1 MNDNIDQIYLINKIL
16 QLTERISILEKKMQS
31 YENNNNKILFQQS
44 TNNSLNNI
52 QNLNDIEKIYDP
64 INNNTIFDL
73 SSNNV
78 NIQNNNIN
86 MQNNINIQ
94 NNNKRINNINNDNDN
109 EVNKIYDPL
118 SN

>member
-31 YENNNNKILFQQS
+31 YENNNKILFQQS

-64 INNNTIFDL
+64 INNNTNTIYDL
-73 SSNNV
+73 YSNNLNMQNINV
-78 NIQNNNIN
+78 NMQNNNI
-86 MQNNINIQ
+86 
-94 NNNKRINNINNDNDN
+94 NKRINNINNNNDN
-109 EVNKIYDPL
+109 QVNIIYDPL